1 MRVRNP
7 GNENQGGLTMNT
19 CKESLRPLVF
29 LFVGLW
35 LLILTTGCGATSKN
49 EVARPAVQPSVKS
62 AAPPA
67 AGAPTT
73 SSPKSTPSEMRKV
86 IESAQVTLETKDL
99 PATEKLVLDLLSKR
113 QGIVGS
119 SSVTLDG
126 NGRRNGN
133 YMLKVP
139 NGNLQIFVNEI
150 AALAEVVVRQRS
162 LSSQDVTEEFV
173 DISARLDNMQ
183 RHEVRLREIL
193 AKANTVEEILK
204 VEKELAAVR
213 AQIESTTG
221 RLKAMTGKIEMSTVQ
236 LRINEVTVMTET
248 NFFGKLKSIIRDSWV
263 SAGDVVLYL
272 IATVIILS
280 PLALLVAAIWWW
292 WKRRAKSQQKPSA

>member
-1 MRVRNP
+1 
-7 GNENQGGLTMNT
+7 MNT
-19 CKESLRPLVF
+19 CKESLRPLVL

-35 LLILTTGCGATSKN
+35 LLILTTGCGASSKN
-49 EVARPAVQPSVKS
+49 EVARPAAQPSVKP

-73 SSPKSTPSEMRKV
+73 SSPKSPSEMRTV

-99 PATEKLVLDLLSKR
+99 PTTEKQVLDLLSKR

-139 NGNLQIFVNEI
+139 TGHLQTYVNEI

-236 LRINEVTVMTET
+236 LRISEVTVMTEA

-263 SAGDVVLYL
+263 AAGDVVLYL

-292 WKRRAKSQQKPSA
+292 WKRRSKSKQPPSLSV

>member
-1 MRVRNP
+1 
-7 GNENQGGLTMNT
+7 MNT

-150 AALAEVVVRQRS
+150 AALADVVVRQRS

>member
-1 MRVRNP
+1 
-7 GNENQGGLTMNT
+7 MNI

-49 EVARPAVQPSVKS
+49 EVARPAAQPSVKS

-73 SSPKSTPSEMRKV
+73 SSPKSPPSEMRKV

-113 QGIVGS
+113 QGILGS

-139 NGNLQIFVNEI
+139 SGNLQTYVNEI
-150 AALAEVVVRQRS
+150 ASLAEVVVRQRS

-173 DISARLDNMQ
+173 DVSARLDNMQ

-204 VEKELAAVR
+204 VEKELATVR
-213 AQIESTTG
+213 SQIESTTG

-248 NFFGKLKSIIRDSWV
+248 NFFGKLNSIIRDSWV
-263 SAGDVVLYL
+263 AAGDVVLYL

-280 PLALLVAAIWWW
+280 PLVILVAAIWWW
-292 WKRRAKSQQKPSA
+292 WKRRSKSKQQPSA

>member
-1 MRVRNP
+1 
-7 GNENQGGLTMNT
+7 MNT
-19 CKESLRPLVF
+19 CKEPIRSLVF

-35 LLILTTGCGATSKN
+35 LLILTAGCGASSKN
-49 EVARPAVQPSVKS
+49 EVARPAAQPSVKS

-67 AGAPTT
+67 AGAPIA
-73 SSPKSTPSEMRKV
+73 SSPKSPSEMRKI
-86 IESAQVTLETKDL
+86 IESAQITLETKDL

-150 AALAEVVVRQRS
+150 AALADVVVRQRS

-221 RLKAMTGKIEMSTVQ
+221 RLKAMSGKIEMSTVQ

>member
-1 MRVRNP
+1 
-7 GNENQGGLTMNT
+7 MNS
-19 CKESLRPLVF
+19 CKEMLRLLVF
-29 LFVGLW
+29 LFIGLW
-35 LLILTTGCGATSKN
+35 LLTLTAGCGGSSKN
-49 EVARPAVQPSVKS
+49 EVSRPAAQPSVKS
-62 AAPPA
+62 AAPSV

-73 SSPKSTPSEMRKV
+73 PSSKSPSEIRKV

-99 PATEKLVLDLLSKR
+99 PATEKLVLDLLSKK

-126 NGRRNGN
+126 HGRRNGN
-133 YMLKVP
+133 YILKVP
-139 NGNLQIFVNEI
+139 QGNLQTYVNEI
-150 AALAEVVVRQRS
+150 AALADVVVRQRS
-162 LSSQDVTEEFV
+162 LSSQDVTEEFI
-173 DISARLDNMQ
+173 DISARLDNMK
-183 RHEVRLREIL
+183 RHEVRLREIM

-263 SAGDVVLYL
+263 AAGDVVLYL
-272 IATVIILS
+272 IATIIVLS

-292 WKRRAKSQQKPSA
+292 WKRRAKSKQPPSV